1 VIASVPGLRPGRK
14 MLLLST
20 YSSPGAMAGVDYL
33 TSSDSVRAMTRKL
46 GLTDPDKPDHYEML
60 LRVITSKNLPV
71 QTEYVTHHVV
81 RE

>member
-1 VIASVPGLRPGRK
+1 
-14 MLLLST
+14 
-20 YSSPGAMAGVDYL
+20 MAAVDYL

-46 GLTDPDKPDHYEML
+46 GLTDANKPDHYEML
-60 LRVITSKNLPV
+60 LRVTTSKNLPV

>member
-1 VIASVPGLRPGRK
+1 
-14 MLLLST
+14 
-20 YSSPGAMAGVDYL
+20 
-33 TSSDSVRAMTRKL
+33 
-46 GLTDPDKPDHYEML
+46 ML